1 MKEIL
6 GTTQKD
12 VLEYFSASFP
22 QLLLQTYHV
31 INEHFQTDPAFL
43 DFAEGNAPQVPV
55 SDRCMA
61 EVSQRLSYAKES
73 ASRNVSVQSH
83 GDLARKLQEEMEK
96 NRRSSSGSREGSGR
110 RMKEVACPTCTVR
123 LQDPRPL
130 SAWFAKILS
139 LLARIDHPYPLFF
152 GSLTRRKWRRTAG
165 LHLDRYDDFNRFERR
180 IWEAD
185 EGGSLSN
192 MYSAIAGLGSNLRIR
207 DH

>member
-43 DFAEGNAPQVPV
+43 AFAERNAPQVPV

-110 RMKEVACPTCTVR
+110 RMKEVACPTCTV
-123 LQDPRPL
+123 
-130 SAWFAKILS
+130 
-139 LLARIDHPYPLFF
+139 LLLVQVPIS
-152 GSLTRRKWRRTAG
+152 GSETIECGFCQNPFLVSS
-165 LHLDRYDDFNRFERR
+165 H
-180 IWEAD
+180 
-185 EGGSLSN
+185 
-192 MYSAIAGLGSNLRIR
+192 
-207 DH
+207 

>member
-43 DFAEGNAPQVPV
+43 AFAERNAPQVPV

-83 GDLARKLQEEMEK
+83 GDLARKLQK
-96 NRRSSSGSREGSGR
+96 
-110 RMKEVACPTCTVR
+110 
-123 LQDPRPL
+123 
-130 SAWFAKILS
+130 
-139 LLARIDHPYPLFF
+139 
-152 GSLTRRKWRRTAG
+152 
-165 LHLDRYDDFNRFERR
+165 DRYDDFNRFERR

-192 MYSAIAGLGSNLRIR
+192 MYSAIAGSGSNLRIR